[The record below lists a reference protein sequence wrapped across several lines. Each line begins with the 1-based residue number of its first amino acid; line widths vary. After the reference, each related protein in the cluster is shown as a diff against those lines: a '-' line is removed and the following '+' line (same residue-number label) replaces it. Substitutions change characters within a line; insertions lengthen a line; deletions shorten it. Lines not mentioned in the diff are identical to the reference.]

1 MANIER
7 ANTANAK
14 YSAGPNS
21 NAKEANKGAA
31 NIKIIKLNIPPIT
44 LDTAA
49 KPRALP
55 GSPFLA
61 IGYPSRAV
69 ATAGGAP
76 GALIKIAVIDPPKVP
91 AQYNAAIID
100 IAATGSNEMVNGIN
114 KAIAIG
120 ELKPGKAPTK
130 TPIKTP
136 ARIRIIFSNSS
147 NSPNPFATSSK
158 TISLSI
164 QNKRK

>member
-1 MANIER
+1 
-7 ANTANAK
+7 
-14 YSAGPNS
+14 
-21 NAKEANKGAA
+21 
-31 NIKIIKLNIPPIT
+31 
-44 LDTAA
+44 
-49 KPRALP
+49 
-55 GSPFLA
+55 
-61 IGYPSRAV
+61 
-69 ATAGGAP
+69 
-76 GALIKIAVIDPPKVP
+76 
-91 AQYNAAIID
+91 
-100 IAATGSNEMVNGIN
+100 MVNGIN